1 MLFKYQSKDKLK
13 IKQWKKGIPWK
24 QHKKDAITILI
35 LDKIAL
41 SARKITTHKETL
53 CRDKSLIQQED
64 ISA

>member
-1 MLFKYQSKDKLK
+1 MK
-13 IKQWKKGIPWK
+13 IKQWKKGIPCK
-24 QHKKDAITILI
+24 HHKKDAITVLI

-41 SARKITTHKETL
+41 SARNITTHKETL